1 MVSYAPLDFDVAA
14 QAAAT
19 AAAVAAASSEEGG
32 GVAGTSGEEE
42 DELDE
47 SLLRRVLYVSG
58 EEKPEHV
65 RSWGESEGWVK
76 SGCGGISSQPR
87 EDGEAGECEEGGM
100 REREGVTEREICLTG
115 RSASCRLTT

>member
-19 AAAVAAASSEEGG
+19 AAAAAAASSAEGG

-76 SGCGGISSQPR
+76 SGCGGISSQPGSGKR
-87 EDGEAGECEEGGM
+87 GW
-100 REREGVTEREICLTG
+100 RSRGV
-115 RSASCRLTT
+115 